1 MLAYMAKNG
10 IDYTYLDIDEKAI
23 SSNLHKRMK
32 SQKIST
38 RRYNL
43 PVLDFSGELSV
54 RPDKTKILAV
64 SKGLL
69 QLSQLF
75 EGFRLLLID

>member
-1 MLAYMAKNG
+1 MAKNG
-10 IDYTYLDIDEKAI
+10 IDYTCLDIDEKAI

-32 SQKIST
+32 SQGIST
-38 RRYNL
+38 IRYNL

-54 RPDKTKILAV
+54 GPDKTKILAG
-64 SKGLL
+64 SKGEL